1 MSLMERDARYAL
13 VGLLSVVLM
22 VGLAAFVIWLAGK
35 QFSQSFDQY
44 VVDFKGPVR
53 GLSSGGEVFFNGIK
67 VGEVTRLS
75 LNAKDPNRV
84 LARIRIT
91 SDAPV
96 RVDSV
101 ATLEPLGVTG
111 VNYIL
116 ISGGTPSKPLLKDVT
131 PAGETPLIHAAQGQ
145 LESLFEGGGTV
156 MARAVEALDR
166 FNRVLSD
173 DNIRQFSGT
182 LHDIHEMTTELKN
195 HKQLIADLDETITS
209 AKTASD
215 RIAALA
221 ESSNQLVNGDLKR
234 SLRNLGDAAVEIKGA
249 AQETRE
255 LIVKLKSPSSEF
267 AENGLPQLNRTV
279 ASLQQAAD
287 TLNRMVADIEA
298 NPASFLAKPPSKTIE
313 VKP

>member
-1 MSLMERDARYAL
+1 MERDARYAL
-13 VGLLSVVLM
+13 VGFMSLVLM
-22 VGLAAFVIWLAGK
+22 VGLVAFIVWLAGR
-35 QFSQSFDQY
+35 QFSQNYDQY

-67 VGEVTRLS
+67 VGEVTHLS
-75 LNAKDPNRV
+75 LDIQDPNRV
-84 LARIRIT
+84 LAKIRVA

-116 ISGGTPSKPLLKDVT
+116 ISAGTPSKPLLKDTT
-131 PAGETPLIHAAQGQ
+131 PAGVTPVIHSANGSI
-145 LESLFEGGGTV
+145 ESLFEGGGTV

-166 FNRVLSD
+166 FNRLLSD
-173 DNIRQFSGT
+173 ENIRQLSGT
-182 LHDIHEMTTELKN
+182 IKDVHEVTTELRN
-195 HKQLIADLDETITS
+195 HKQLIADLDATITS

-221 ESSNQLVNGDLKR
+221 ESSNQLVNSDLKR
-234 SLRNLGDAAVEIKGA
+234 SLKNLGDAALEIKAA
-249 AQETRE
+249 AQDTRE
-255 LIVKLKSPSSEF
+255 LVAKLKNPSADF
-267 AENGLPQLNRTV
+267 ADNGLPQLNRTV
-279 ASLQQAAD
+279 SSLQQAAD
-287 TLNRMVADIEA
+287 TLNRLVGDIEA
-298 NPASFLAKPPSKTIE
+298 SPSSVLAKPPSKTIE